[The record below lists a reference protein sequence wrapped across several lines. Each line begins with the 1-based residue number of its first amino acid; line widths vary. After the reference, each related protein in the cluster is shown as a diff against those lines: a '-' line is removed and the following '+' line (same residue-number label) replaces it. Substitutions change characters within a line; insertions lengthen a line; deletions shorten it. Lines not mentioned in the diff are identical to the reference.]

1 MSVELTDEQLELQRV
16 AREVVEAQ
24 CPASL
29 VRAVVED
36 DEDTT
41 ALWKGLV
48 DLEWPG
54 LALAVEDGGS
64 GATAVELGLLV
75 EQLGWAADPTPFL
88 ATTTQHLP
96 LVREGQRGPARA
108 ERLAAVV
115 AGSPGA
121 AVLDPTCCTARRD
134 GDAWRVRGSAAHV
147 LDGDRAEALAIVAT
161 TDEGLACLLIPTAD
175 AAVAR
180 EPSTDGSL
188 HLATVRLDDVL
199 VDAGRVTTG
208 PEVESAL
215 AAASAEA
222 LVGLSA
228 AVVGASQ
235 RVFDLVL
242 EHVRTRRQFGVPI
255 GSFQAVKHMA
265 VDVYLAIE
273 RARAVGQR
281 AAQAVAE
288 GSDGRSLLAAMAKAA
303 AGDAQRLTVQHG
315 IQLFGALGYTWEND
329 LQLFL
334 KRAKTL
340 DVLLGTAR
348 EHRQVLA
355 RAALA
360 DPARAVAQQPP
371 AADDETEAFR
381 QELGAW
387 LDANAPS
394 LEEAAAER
402 SHSSADIPSWARRFQ
417 RAMFEAG
424 WLLPGNP
431 PEHGGRNAS
440 LREQLVHQEELNR
453 RRIYLTFNPQGL
465 SIIVPS
471 ILAFGTAEQQQRWAV
486 PIMRAELTAAL
497 GMSEPDAGSDLAGL
511 RTRAVLDG
519 DRFVV
524 NGQKVWTSG
533 AHDADLIL
541 AFVRTDPDAPK
552 HRGISCLVIP
562 TDTPGVTRRPFR
574 AIQGKDELD
583 FNEVF
588 FDDAV
593 VPAENLIGELH
604 QGWRVATGSLGH
616 ERAMLWLGYAERL
629 DDLIVRGAQV
639 VRDHGLEDD
648 AYVQEWF
655 AQLVTDSHALRALG
669 ERVMAK
675 VQRGMEPVEQSILK
689 LLGSEAVQRATLH
702 VLEAC
707 GPDALDPTVR
717 TGPPEPLNLDVW
729 GEGWFDLYLRSFS
742 ATIAGGTSQIQ
753 RNIVGEHVLGLP
765 R

>member
-1 MSVELTDEQLELQRV
+1 MEFQLTDEQLELQRI
-16 AREVVEAQ
+16 AREVAERE

-36 DEDTT
+36 DEDVSG
-41 ALWKGLV
+41 LWKALV

-54 LALAVEDGGS
+54 LALDVEHGGS
-64 GATAVELGLLV
+64 GATPLELALV
-75 EQLGWAADPTPFL
+75 LEELGWAADPTAFL
-88 ATTTQHLP
+88 ATTSQHLP
-96 LVREGQRGPARA
+96 LVREGLRGDVRE
-108 ERLAAVV
+108 ERLAAVA

-121 AVLDPTCCTARRD
+121 AVLTPHAFTARRSGD
-134 GDAWRVRGSAAHV
+134 GWRVSGTALHV
-147 LDGDRAEALAIVAT
+147 LDGDRADELVVVAGSE
-161 TDEGLACLLIPTAD
+161 EGLVCLLVPAYEAKIT
-175 AAVAR
+175 R
-180 EPSTDGSL
+180 EHATDGSL
-188 HLATVRLDDVL
+188 HLATVQLDDAFVAAARTH
-199 VDAGRVTTG
+199 VG
-208 PEVESAL
+208 PEVEVGLARACDEAVTGL
-215 AAASAEA
+215 AASI
-222 LVGLSA
+222 
-228 AVVGASQ
+228 VGASQ

-242 EHVRTRRQFGVPI
+242 DHIRTRRQFGVPI

-265 VDVYLAIE
+265 VDVYVALE
-273 RARAVGQR
+273 RARALVHL
-281 AAQAVAE
+281 AA
-288 GSDGRSLLAAMAKAA
+288 RSLVDGAEHRLLLTPMAKAA
-303 AGDAQRLTVQHG
+303 AGDAQRIAVQHG

-340 DVLLGTAR
+340 DVLLGTPR
-348 EHRQVLA
+348 QHRQEVA
-355 RAALA
+355 RLALA
-360 DPARAVAQQPP
+360 DPPAAIAQRPP
-371 AADDETEAFR
+371 AADDATEAFR

-387 LDANAPS
+387 LDANTPS
-394 LEEAAAER
+394 EEEAAAER
-402 SHSSADIPSWARRFQ
+402 STSSADIPGWARRFQ
-417 RAMFEAG
+417 RAMFDAG

-431 PEHGGRNAS
+431 PEFGGRNAS
-440 LREQLVHQEELNR
+440 LMEQLAHHEELHR
-453 RRIYLTFNPQGL
+453 RRIYLTWNPQGL

-471 ILAFGTAEQQQRWAV
+471 ILAFGSDEQKQRWAV
-486 PIMRAELTAAL
+486 PIMRAEITAAL

-533 AHDADLIL
+533 AHDADVIL
-541 AFVRTDPDAPK
+541 AFVRTDPEAPK
-552 HRGISCLVIP
+552 HKGISCLVIP

-588 FDDAV
+588 FDDAS
-593 VPAENLIGELH
+593 VPVENLIGELH

-616 ERAMLWLGYAERL
+616 ERAMLWLGYSERL
-629 DDLIVRGAQV
+629 DDLIIRGGEV
-639 VRDHGLEDD
+639 VRDHGLEQD
-648 AYVQEWF
+648 AYVLDWF

-669 ERVMAK
+669 ERTMAK
-675 VQRGMEPVEQSILK
+675 VLRGMEPVEQSILK

-729 GEGWFDLYLRSFS
+729 VEGWFDLYLRSFS